1 MSAPPAPAPHVLY
14 VDDEEKALQYFRKIF
29 GGRFMVHTAGSAA
42 EGLRILQEHADEIAV
57 LITDQ
62 RMPGETGVE
71 FLERARRLNPNIV
84 RILLTA
90 YTDYDIAV
98 RALND
103 GRAFRYL
110 HKPINPDDLGRTL
123 KEAFAAHQTL
133 LERERLLG
141 EKAESIRHT
150 LMADRVAG
158 MSIMADGLNHHL
170 RNALTVVRAF
180 VDLAPMKLMEEINAR
195 PPRDTH
201 FWVETQQHAQAQ
213 IHRIQSMLTHLAH
226 ASHPHKLMRQDQV
239 TLQAVLEDAY
249 ESLRGHLQDRGL
261 NVKFHL
267 PPELPGL
274 LVHGE
279 RFRQLWRLLF
289 IEEITHL
296 QSGDQFNIHA
306 EVEQDPGGRD
316 FLVMRLTDNG
326 TWAAKDDRAAN
337 IFDPFYT
344 RSRKPD
350 DFGINMMACYV
361 TLHLHGGTMDA
372 RRLDPHGLELTMR
385 LPLDPAYR
393 APEAEDFLRRAQ
405 DHEERW
411 RAREHLAA

>member
-1 MSAPPAPAPHVLY
+1 
-14 VDDEEKALQYFRKIF
+14 
-29 GGRFMVHTAGSAA
+29 
-42 EGLRILQEHADEIAV
+42 V

-62 RMPGETGVE
+62 RMPGESGVQL
-71 FLERARRLNPNIV
+71 LERARRLCPNTV

-90 YTDYDIAV
+90 YTDYNIAV

-110 HKPINPDDLGRTL
+110 HKPVNPDELGQAL
-123 KEAFAAHQTL
+123 SQAFEMHQTL
-133 LERERLLG
+133 LERERLLA

-180 VDLAPMKLMEEINAR
+180 VDLAPMKLMEEVNAR

-213 IHRIQSMLTHLAH
+213 IDRIQSMLAHLAH
-226 ASHPHKLMRQDQV
+226 ASHPHKLLRQDQL
-239 TLQAVLEDAY
+239 TLQSVLEDAY

-261 NVKFHL
+261 QVSIQL
-267 PPELPGL
+267 PPDLPPVF
-274 LVHGE
+274 VHGE

-289 IEEITHL
+289 IEEVTHL
-296 QSGDQFNIHA
+296 QSGDQFHIHA
-306 EVEQDPGGRD
+306 AVEHDPAGGD

-326 TWAAKDDRAAN
+326 TWAAQGDRAAN

-350 DFGINMMACYV
+350 DFGTNMMACYV

-372 RRLDPHGLELTMR
+372 RRLEPHGLELTMR

-393 APEAEDFLRRAQ
+393 APESEDFLRRAQ

-411 RAREHLAA
+411 RTREDLAA

>member
-1 MSAPPAPAPHVLY
+1 ML
-14 VDDEEKALQYFRKIF
+14 YFRKIF
-29 GGRFMVHTAGSAA
+29 GGRFTVHTASSAA
-42 EGLRILQEHADEIAV
+42 EGFNVLQEHGDKIAV
-57 LITDQ
+57 LISDQ
-62 RMPGETGVE
+62 RMPGETGVTL
-71 FLERARRLNPNIV
+71 LERARRLDPNIV

-110 HKPINPDDLGRTL
+110 HKPINPEELGKAL
-123 KEAFAAHQTL
+123 QEAFEVHETL
-133 LERERLLG
+133 QERERLLG
-141 EKAESIRHT
+141 EKAESIRHM

-180 VDLAPMKLMEEINAR
+180 VDLAPMKLMEEIDAR
-195 PPRDTH
+195 PPRDTN

-213 IHRIQSMLTHLAH
+213 IDRIQSMLTHLSH
-226 ASHPHKLMRQDQV
+226 ASHPHKLVRQDQV
-239 TLQAVLEDAY
+239 RLRSILEDAH
-249 ESLRGHLQDRGL
+249 ESLRGHLQDRAIQVNIDL
-261 NVKFHL
+261 DPAL
-267 PPELPGL
+267 PHV
-274 LVHGE
+274 LVHAE

-296 QSGDQFNIHA
+296 QPGDQFQIQA
-306 EVEQDPGGRD
+306 GVEHDESGRE

-326 TWAAKDDRAAN
+326 TWAAKSDRATN

-372 RRLDPHGLELTMR
+372 RRLSPHGLELTMR
-385 LPLDPAYR
+385 LPMDPAYR
-393 APEAEDFLRRAQ
+393 TPESEEFFRRAH
-405 DHEERW
+405 DHAAKW
-411 RAREHLAA
+411 RAREVAA